1 MLARWVLAAITAGAV
16 ITPAMAGMM
25 TADEA
30 RRFVAGKMF
39 IFTCFDGTRGAGRI
53 LNDLGAAGAVQFSG
67 SGPFHHIRLPGH
79 TLLIRG
85 QSVCA
90 SIRGLPFEPCFNLEK
105 TGARSFRGSVSGMS
119 FAYCDF
125 HRPGSVR
132 MTMAREPERRKLEH
146 HRTEQ
151 TTGSIEAPRP
161 KVVTRI
167 ETPPVESASLKPV
180 KSPVKPPELRPSTE

>member
-30 RRFVAGKMF
+30 RKFVAGKLF
-39 IFTCFDGTRGAGRI
+39 TFTCFDGTRGAGRI
-53 LNDLGAAGAVQFSG
+53 LGDLGAAGAVQFSG
-67 SGPFHHIRLPGH
+67 SGPFHHVRLPGH

-105 TGARSFRGSVSGMS
+105 TSDRSFRGSVYGMS

-125 HRPGSVR
+125 SRLGPVR
-132 MTMAREPERRKLEH
+132 RERRRLDH
-146 HRTEQ
+146 HRTEL
-151 TTGSIEAPRP
+151 TTGSVDAQRV
-161 KVVTRI
+161 KVVTRV
-167 ETPPVESASLKPV
+167 ETPPVESAALKPV
-180 KSPVKPPELRPSTE
+180 KPQVKPPELRPSTE

>member
-39 IFTCFDGTRGAGRI
+39 TFTCFDGTRGAGRI
-53 LNDLGAAGAVQFSG
+53 LNNMGAAGAVQFSG

-105 TGARSFRGSVSGMS
+105 TSARSFRGSVSGMS

-125 HRPGSVR
+125 YHPGSVR
-132 MTMAREPERRKLEH
+132 MAHETERRRLEH
-146 HRTEQ
+146 HRAEQ
-151 TTGSIEAPRP
+151 TTGSVDVQEP
-161 KVVTRI
+161 KVVTRV

>member
-30 RRFVAGKMF
+30 RKFVAGKLF
-39 IFTCFDGTRGAGRI
+39 TFTCFDGTRGAGRI
-53 LNDLGAAGAVQFSG
+53 LSDLGAAGAVQFSG

-105 TGARSFRGSVSGMS
+105 TSARSFRGSVYGMS

-125 HRPGSVR
+125 YHPGPARMAHETVR
-132 MTMAREPERRKLEH
+132 RRLEH

-151 TTGSIEAPRP
+151 TTGSVDPQGP
-161 KVVTRI
+161 KVATRVK
-167 ETPPVESASLKPV
+167 TPPVESASLKPV
-180 KSPVKPPELRPSTE
+180 KSPVTPPELRPSTE

>member
-1 MLARWVLAAITAGAV
+1 MAV
-16 ITPAMAGMM
+16 IAPSFTGFRPEAIQFLADL
-25 TADEA
+25 TANNERAWFQPRKAEYERLLKEPMEELCVALEA
-30 RRFVAGKMF
+30 EF
-39 IFTCFDGTRGAGRI
+39 
-53 LNDLGAAGAVQFSG
+53 
-67 SGPFHHIRLPGH
+67 
-79 TLLIRG
+79 
-85 QSVCA
+85 
-90 SIRGLPFEPCFNLEK
+90 RGLPFEPCFNLEK
-105 TGARSFRGSVSGMS
+105 TGARSFRGSVSGLS

-161 KVVTRI
+161 KVVTRV